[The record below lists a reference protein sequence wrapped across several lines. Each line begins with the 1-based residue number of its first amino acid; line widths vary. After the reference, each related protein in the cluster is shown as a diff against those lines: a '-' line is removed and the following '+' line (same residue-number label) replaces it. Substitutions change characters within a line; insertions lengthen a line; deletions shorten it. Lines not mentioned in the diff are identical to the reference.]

1 MAEAPEI
8 ITFDMGINDVLPAS
22 QSSELDEEEME
33 SMERE
38 SIPENTTLATKSG
51 MKKFLEWAGKRGI
64 AVDFRDVSATELAP
78 VLRRFY
84 AEVKKNDGKPV
95 SPGYL
100 NGLRAAIQRHLSGAP
115 FHRVL
120 NIVSGDDFKIANKM
134 FTSRNRLYYKGNNPK
149 PKHKEPIDEDD
160 MKKLGEY
167 FKRYAS
173 DPVVVTEANWF
184 LLCYHFG
191 RRGREG
197 WAALTKNHFAVQTGK
212 KGECIVCH
220 KTERTKNN
228 QGGDK
233 QREQDYSANEAY
245 GPVVKIFKFFI
256 SKLNPKCDRLFQ
268 YPLNSFSVSNNVW
281 FAEKPIGKNT
291 LGNMMQ
297 RISQKVGL
305 SKIYTC
311 HCVRASCITAL
322 FQAGVSPE
330 RIITITKHKNTS
342 SLNHYISGMS
352 SAQKE
357 ECSSI
362 LSAPLFETENPIP
375 AAANDPTPQND
386 GQVVVQSGLESLAVN
401 DNPVTD
407 ISSGATKFSNLF
419 GNCTFQ
425 NCEIKFS

>member
-1 MAEAPEI
+1 MAYNYCIFNKSDVKVNETITRKSFKTNHRKKTPTTMAEAPEI

-115 FHRVL
+115 IHRVL

-167 FKRYAS
+167 FKRYAC
-173 DPVVVTEANWF
+173 DPVVVTEANCF
-184 LLCYHFG
+184 LLC
-191 RRGREG
+191 
-197 WAALTKNHFAVQTGK
+197 
-212 KGECIVCH
+212 
-220 KTERTKNN
+220 
-228 QGGDK
+228 
-233 QREQDYSANEAY
+233 
-245 GPVVKIFKFFI
+245 
-256 SKLNPKCDRLFQ
+256 
-268 YPLNSFSVSNNVW
+268 
-281 FAEKPIGKNT
+281 
-291 LGNMMQ
+291 
-297 RISQKVGL
+297 
-305 SKIYTC
+305 
-311 HCVRASCITAL
+311 
-322 FQAGVSPE
+322 
-330 RIITITKHKNTS
+330 
-342 SLNHYISGMS
+342 
-352 SAQKE
+352 
-357 ECSSI
+357 
-362 LSAPLFETENPIP
+362 
-375 AAANDPTPQND
+375 
-386 GQVVVQSGLESLAVN
+386 
-401 DNPVTD
+401 
-407 ISSGATKFSNLF
+407 
-419 GNCTFQ
+419 
-425 NCEIKFS
+425 